1 MWPEVNIV
9 NGRMEVTLPGEPPLE
24 DLRPMPRGDMK
35 VGDTFELELREGE
48 YVTVTVDEISVSQ
61 MQDALLQNE
70 DYDEIYFCIDNDCRE
85 YEVSSDEVD
94 WDTVDRSRRTK
105 IGDK

>member
-1 MWPEVNIV
+1 MWPEVNII

-35 VGDTFELELREGE
+35 VGDFFELELREGE

-61 MQDALLQNE
+61 YE
-70 DYDEIYFCIDNDCRE
+70 DDDEIYFCIDNDCRE
-85 YEVSSDEVD
+85 YEISSDEVD
-94 WDTVDRSRRTK
+94 WDTVDRSRRTRIK
-105 IGDK
+105 K

>member
-9 NGRMEVTLPGEPPLE
+9 NGRMEVTLKNEPAL
-24 DLRPMPRGDMK
+24 DDIRPWEGVFPSMK
-35 VGDTFELELREGE
+35 AGDTFMLELKEGD
-48 YVTVTVDEISVSQ
+48 YRTVTVEEVSVSQ
-61 MQDALLQNE
+61 YESDE
-70 DYDEIYFCIDNDCRE
+70 DIYFCIDKDCKE
-85 YEVSSDEVD
+85 YEVCSDEVN

>member
-35 VGDTFELELREGE
+35 VGDFFELELREGE
-48 YVTVTVDEISVSQ
+48 YVTVTVEEISVSQ
-61 MQDALLQNE
+61 YE
-70 DYDEIYFCIDNDCRE
+70 DDDEIYFCIDNDCRE
-85 YEVSSDEVD
+85 YEISSDEVD
-94 WDTVDRSRRTK
+94 WDTVDRSRRTRIK
-105 IGDK
+105 K

>member
-9 NGRMEVTLPGEPPLE
+9 NGRMEVTLKNEPAL
-24 DLRPMPRGDMK
+24 DDIRPWEGVFPSMK
-35 VGDTFELELREGE
+35 AGDTFMLELKEGD
-48 YVTVTVDEISVSQ
+48 YRTVTVEEVSVSQ
-61 MQDALLQNE
+61 YE
-70 DYDEIYFCIDNDCRE
+70 DDEDIYFCIDKDCKE
-85 YEVSSDEVD
+85 YEVCSDEVN